1 MTLVRVLFI
10 NPKAYL
16 PQLLGGV
23 ETTTRDLVEHLARAG
38 HSAAVMCQLARHDW
52 LWARNRLASRL
63 RGLAFPADEYRGA
76 RVYRGY
82 DHASALAEVLADFR
96 PERLVIMGGS
106 ERSFELAERCLES
119 GVRTLF
125 YFHELVA
132 LRRDPGHS
140 VPDGVP
146 VLANSHYTAQA
157 VRELLHREAIA
168 IPPLVDPARYRVS
181 TSRKHVTMINPRGLK
196 GGETA
201 VELARACPE
210 IPFQFIEA
218 WRPDDTV
225 APLRALAQR
234 LPNVSWR
241 RPTHDMLGVYAT
253 TRILLVPS
261 TWEETWGRVVTEAQA
276 SGIPALA
283 RAVAALPESV
293 GPAGVLMERDAP
305 LQAWVE
311 ALRSVWND
319 QDRYAELVAQA
330 FAFAQR
336 PQAQPAQRVADFLAA
351 LG

>member
-1 MTLVRVLFI
+1 VRILFV

-23 ETTTRDLVEHLARAG
+23 ETTTYDLVEHLAGAG
-38 HSAAVMCQLARHDW
+38 HSAAVMCHLARHDW
-52 LWARNRLASRL
+52 LWARNRIASRL
-63 RGLAFPADEYRGA
+63 HGIAFPADEYRGT

-82 DHASALAEVLADFR
+82 EHAPALAEVLADFR

-106 ERSFELAERCLES
+106 ERSFELAQRCLLT

-140 VPDGVP
+140 VPAGMP
-146 VLANSHYTAQA
+146 VLANSHYTARA
-157 VRELLHREAIA
+157 VRELLNREAVA
-168 IPPLVDPARYRVS
+168 IPPLVDPARYRVP
-181 TSRKHVTMINPRGLK
+181 TSRTHVTMINPRGLK

-201 VELARACPE
+201 VELARACPD
-210 IPFQFIEA
+210 IPFQLIEA

-225 APLRALAQR
+225 PRLRAAARQ
-234 LPNVSWR
+234 LPNVTWR
-241 RPTHDMLGVYAT
+241 RPTNDMLRVYAT

-293 GPAGVLMERDAP
+293 GPAGLLVAQEAP
-305 LQAWVE
+305 LEAWVQ
-311 ALRSVWND
+311 ALRSMWD
-319 QDRYAELVAQA
+319 DTSRYQSLVAQA

-336 PQAQPAQRVADFLAA
+336 PEAQPAQRVAAFLAA